1 MIEIID
7 ELNIIPFWQQLWPGR
22 QIPLM
27 SSMLFPKGYDIS
39 IYKKYKPT
47 YFGYSIDGNIIGVNS
62 GHKTSD
68 TDYRSRGLFVLPE
81 FRNRGVAVKL
91 LEATINQAKEEDCSI
106 VWTVPRDTSLYAY
119 YKAGF
124 DRASDFFET
133 ETSAKNCY
141 AIYKIDG

>member
-7 ELNIIPFWQQLWPGR
+7 DLSIIPFWQLLWPER

-68 TDYRSRGLFVLPE
+68 NDYRSRGLLVLPE
-81 FRNRGVAVKL
+81 FRNKGVAVKL
-91 LEATINQAKEEDCSI
+91 LEATINQAKEEGCNI
-106 VWTVPRDTSLYAY
+106 VWTIPRDTSLNAY

-124 DRASDFFET
+124 ERVSDFFET

-141 AIYKIDG
+141 AIYKING